1 MAFRVMFIIFRYK
14 EIKDMKNVIKYNL
27 QIFLTWFNYILL
39 GKKLSKESIDLIKNH
54 YNATPREKK
63 LLDRI
68 EKKNKS

>member
-1 MAFRVMFIIFRYK
+1 
-14 EIKDMKNVIKYNL
+14 MKNVIKYNL

-54 YNATPREKK
+54 YNITPREKK